1 MYTSNRFNKD
11 LKKWRENLKTV
22 VRTTGSTN
30 FDMLQSN
37 EFFRSFF
44 PFATSSDKMVINK
57 LLAELKRLRK

>member
-1 MYTSNRFNKD
+1 MYSTDRFNKD
-11 LKKWRENLKTV
+11 LKKWRQNLQTI

-30 FDMLQSN
+30 FDLLQDN